1 MTVTR
6 EQAWA
11 IVCEYVQSDSLR
23 KHMLAVECAM
33 RAYAAHYGEDPDSW
47 GLVGLLHDF
56 DWEIHPTL
64 EQHPMDGAPILRA
77 RGVSE
82 EDIRTILSHGPL
94 AAADRVTTRDKAL
107 YAVDELTG
115 LISAVALV
123 RPSKDVRDVEVKSV
137 RKKWKDKLFAAG
149 VKREDIEAGA
159 AALGVDLWEFH
170 VPLVLRAMQ
179 ENAAALGLDGSAGGV
194 TTGEQG

>member
-1 MTVTR
+1 MNR
-6 EQAWA
+6 ETAWG

-33 RAYAAHYGEDPDSW
+33 RAYAQHYGEDAESW

-64 EQHPMDGAPILRA
+64 EQHPMDGAPILRE
-77 RGVSE
+77 RGLSE

-94 AAADRVTTRDKAL
+94 AADDRVTLRDKAL

-115 LISAVALV
+115 LIAAVALV
-123 RPSKDVRDVEVKSV
+123 RPSKDVRDVEVSSI
-137 RKKWKDKLFAAG
+137 RKKWKDRAFAAG
-149 VKREDIEAGA
+149 VKREDIEEGA
-159 AALGVDLWEFH
+159 VSLGVDLWGFH
-170 VPLVLRAMQ
+170 VPLVLEAMKA
-179 ENAAALGLDGSAGGV
+179 NAELLGLSGVEKAQGG
-194 TTGEQG
+194 